1 MRERRS
7 KPPGSPLT
15 DRGPAHAMPHP
26 NCVEPGDGHRVRAWS
41 VLAVVSCAVT
51 IAACGSS
58 SEPSTIGSAS
68 AGQAIAYTDCMRSHG
83 VTGFP
88 DPSPEGGVALPSS
101 INPQSPSYQAA
112 LQDCARLQP
121 GPAGGPPKASERQR
135 TAGLSFSKCMRRHGL
150 PDFPDPVISS
160 RPPNQDE
167 GVWRAGMYWP
177 LPPGTQQSPAFLKAG
192 AACGLR

>member
-1 MRERRS
+1 M
-7 KPPGSPLT
+7 
-15 DRGPAHAMPHP
+15 HHP
-26 NCVEPGDGHRVRAWS
+26 NRVESENGHRVRAWS
-41 VLAVVSCAVT
+41 ALAAVSCAVT

-58 SEPSTIGSAS
+58 SKPSSTIGLAG

-83 VTGFP
+83 VTDFP
-88 DPSPEGGVALPSS
+88 DPSPGGGVALPST

-112 LQDCARLQP
+112 LQGCAKLEP

-135 TAGLSFSKCMRRHGL
+135 TAGLEFSKCMRRHGL

-160 RPPNQDE
+160 RPPNQEE
-167 GVWRAGMYWP
+167 GFWRAGMYWP
-177 LPPGTQQSPAFLKAG
+177 LLAGSQQSPAFLKAG